1 MFTSKTDTLTVIKLV
16 FILTAIKKDLATLC
30 PVKQGLPIQIQYGQ
44 WPKTGFL
51 LSNSIICVYLL

>member
-1 MFTSKTDTLTVIKLV
+1 MFTSKTDTVTVIKLV

-44 WPKTGFL
+44 
-51 LSNSIICVYLL
+51 